1 MKAENTIPS
10 PCPKSNLTRRGALYG
25 AAACGAL
32 ALPAGAAMATS
43 SDADLELVQLWHEYI
58 DLWTGPH
65 YDDQTRDRLSEIRE
79 AITDARPESM
89 LGLAVQCRYLEHD
102 VDVGACDSQIELLG
116 AMGATLAR
124 LAGAEVR
131 HHPEMLAEGAQV

>member
-1 MKAENTIPS
+1 MMVSTNVPSDNLSRNTLPRRACAAEL
-10 PCPKSNLTRRGALYG
+10 LTGTAV
-25 AAACGAL
+25 AAV
-32 ALPAGAAMATS
+32 PNP
-43 SDADLELVQLWHEYI
+43 DLKLVELWHEFI
-58 DLWTGPH
+58 VLWTGPH
-65 YDDQTRDRLSEIRE
+65 YDDETRDRLSEIRE

-102 VDVGACDSQIELLG
+102 VDVGACDGQIELLG